1 MSAASFAICPTSILA
16 DVNLTRLDVSVFT
29 ALKSHARPGKPLVWP
44 SRTRL
49 ARLVGCALASVSRS
63 LKRLVAAG
71 WILVTRTGRANRI
84 TVFDAPQDHIRCDA
98 RVTSTPLYG
107 KREINTPLPPASGGS
122 EIAVTEIPESIPA
135 PQLSATVPEEPTPD
149 VATAQAIVEHLNATT
164 HSHLPTDPN
173 ASIVRRVT
181 RRLKTFA
188 PQDIKAAIT
197 HGANVFRI
205 PSAMLKP
212 SILESLISQVKADA
226 ERHQARLAKDRAVLE
241 SLKPP
246 PPTEATREVAIS
258 ALAAMRRMLR

>member
-16 DVNLTRLDVSVFT
+16 DNSLTRLDVSVFT

-44 SRTRL
+44 SRSRL

-122 EIAVTEIPESIPA
+122 EIAATET
-135 PQLSATVPEEPTPD
+135 QLPTPD

-164 HSHLPTDPN
+164 HSHLPTSPN

-205 PSAMLKP
+205 PAAMLKP
-212 SILESLISQVKADA
+212 SILESLISQAKADT
-226 ERHQARLAKDRAVLE
+226 ERHQARIAKDRAVLE
-241 SLKPP
+241 SLRPP
-246 PPTEATREVAIS
+246 PPTSATREVAIN
-258 ALAAMRRMLR
+258 ALSAMRAMLR